1 VDLHYQLSLAQIELQ
16 ASPEIKDFL
25 ESMIVLIQDFIEILP
40 ENLSRSIPSIFQ
52 RFDEIKE
59 IYQNIC

>member
-16 ASPEIKDFL
+16 SSPEIKNFL

-40 ENLSRSIPSIFQ
+40 ENLSKSIPSIFQ